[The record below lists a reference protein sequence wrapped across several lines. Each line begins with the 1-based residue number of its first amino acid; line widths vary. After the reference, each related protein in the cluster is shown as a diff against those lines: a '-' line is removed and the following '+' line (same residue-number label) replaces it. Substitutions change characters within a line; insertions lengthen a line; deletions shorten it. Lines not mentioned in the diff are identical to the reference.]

1 MCGSYHKGNPLYW
14 VGTNTQRKNKLGGG
28 SHPLKEAIMS
38 NKVDTNTLILIH
50 IALNTALQSLLES
63 ANQGHQKAF
72 NEILGE
78 VNALEIEL
86 SSRGVHYTPI
96 DFLH

>member
-1 MCGSYHKGNPLYW
+1 M
-14 VGTNTQRKNKLGGG
+14 NT
-28 SHPLKEAIMS
+28 
-38 NKVDTNTLILIH
+38 KVDTNTLILIH
-50 IALNTALQSLLES
+50 IALNSALHSLLES

-78 VNALEIEL
+78 VNALENEL
-86 SSRGVHYTPI
+86 SSRGALFTPI

>member
-1 MCGSYHKGNPLYW
+1 M
-14 VGTNTQRKNKLGGG
+14 VAT
-28 SHPLKEAIMS
+28 PLKEAIMS

-50 IALNTALQSLLES
+50 IALNVALQSLLES

-78 VNALEIEL
+78 VNALENEL
-86 SSRGVHYTPI
+86 SSRGVHYIPI

>member
-1 MCGSYHKGNPLYW
+1 
-14 VGTNTQRKNKLGGG
+14 
-28 SHPLKEAIMS
+28 MS

-50 IALNTALQSLLES
+50 IALNTALHSLLES

-72 NEILGE
+72 NELLSE
-78 VNALEIEL
+78 ASSLENEL
-86 SSRGVHYTPI
+86 SSRGASFTPI

>member
-1 MCGSYHKGNPLYW
+1 
-14 VGTNTQRKNKLGGG
+14 
-28 SHPLKEAIMS
+28 MS

-50 IALNTALQSLLES
+50 IALNIALQSLLES

-78 VNALEIEL
+78 VSALENEL
-86 SSRGVHYTPI
+86 STRGVPFTPI

>member
-1 MCGSYHKGNPLYW
+1 
-14 VGTNTQRKNKLGGG
+14 
-28 SHPLKEAIMS
+28 MS

-72 NEILGE
+72 NELLRE
-78 VNALEIEL
+78 ASSLENEL
-86 SSRGVHYTPI
+86 SSRGASFTPI